1 MPSIDVSVGE
11 PKTISRKQVQFR
23 GSWGTFR
30 GLQPFASAY
39 GERLNFKTCPTGCPL
54 RWHSLRTP
62 FSESSGQTPMPGPR
76 DLSACGCSARADT
89 QEGPYIELTLWSPL
103 AATRKCSCKN
113 ERQGSA
119 HRPYQS
125 AATGLHICGFGWNYL
140 LKEFWFDRDL
150 ASKRSA

>member
-1 MPSIDVSVGE
+1 RKSAGVSNPKLDMLGHGVWTRYMPSIDVSVGE

-76 DLSACGCSARADT
+76 DLSACGCSARA
-89 QEGPYIELTLWSPL
+89 
-103 AATRKCSCKN
+103 
-113 ERQGSA
+113 
-119 HRPYQS
+119 
-125 AATGLHICGFGWNYL
+125 
-140 LKEFWFDRDL
+140 
-150 ASKRSA
+150 